1 MGSILF
7 KKKRHDMKKYNVQ
20 YKEIVEILNEAI
32 DITNIEEKLFVVG
45 VLALLIHEAMSDNS
59 DAAVYDF
66 LEDAKNSVARTCSYE
81 TNEWFKH
88 NSNKVL
94 EYTRGLYEPDSNEFN

>member
-1 MGSILF
+1 
-7 KKKRHDMKKYNVQ
+7 MKKYNVQ
-20 YKEIVEILNEAI
+20 YKEIVEVLNESI
-32 DITNIEEKLFVVG
+32 DITKKDEKLFVVG
-45 VLALLIHEAMSDNS
+45 ALALLTHKAMSDNS

-66 LEDAKNSVARTCSYE
+66 LEDAKDSVARTCSYE

-88 NSNKVL
+88 NSYKVL